1 MKKKIKVL
9 QVIPKLGYGGA
20 ETGCYDL
27 AHFLPEQGCKS
38 FIVTSGGVL
47 LKFIKKEKVKVFR
60 LPVQSKNPI
69 LILFNAIIIS
79 LIILIYNINI
89 VHARSRAPAWSCLIA
104 TKITSRKFVTT
115 FHGTYN
121 FSNRFKK
128 FYNSVMVRSH
138 LIIAGSNFIFSHI
151 NENYGDFFLNRKRK
165 LLVIFRGI
173 NANYFNPQKISLS
186 KIEKFSKKNSID
198 RDKFIILLPGRL
210 SFWKGQKIFIEALKL
225 LSEQNNNQPFEGII
239 IGGDQGKSVYKKQ
252 LIALVERYR
261 LKKIIK
267 FIDHCDEMPVAY
279 KIANLVCSCSSEPEA
294 FGRVSVE
301 AQSMGIPI
309 VASDIGGSIET
320 IVKDK
325 TGFLFKSGDSN
336 ALTNAIIMVMQKDY
350 NSLKS
355 IGFEGRKNILK
366 KFDVDKMCHT
376 TFTEY
381 KKLIELS

>member
-9 QVIPKLGYGGA
+9 QVIPKLDYGGA

-38 FIVTSGGVL
+38 FIVTSGGAL

-60 LPVQSKNPI
+60 LPVQSKNLI
-69 LILFNAIIIS
+69 LILYNAIIIS
-79 LIILIYNINI
+79 LIILIHNINI

-104 TKITSRKFVTT
+104 TKITARKFVTT

-138 LIIAGSNFIFSHI
+138 LVIAGSNFIFSHI
-151 NENYGDFFLNRKRK
+151 NENYGEFFLNRKRK

-173 NANYFNPQKISLS
+173 NTSYFNSQKISPL
-186 KIEKFSKKNSID
+186 KIEKFSKKNNID
-198 RDKFIILLPGRL
+198 RKKFVILLPGRL
-210 SFWKGQKIFIEALKL
+210 TFWKGQKIFIEALKL

-239 IGGDQGKSVYKKQ
+239 LGGDQGRSVYKKQ
-252 LIALVERYR
+252 LIALVEQYR
-261 LKKIIK
+261 LKKNIK
-267 FIDHCDEMPVAY
+267 IIDHCDEMPVAY

-294 FGRVSVE
+294 FGRISVE

-309 VASDIGGSIET
+309 IASDIGGSTET

-325 TGFLFKSGDSN
+325 TGFLFKSGDSK
-336 ALTNAIIMVMQKDY
+336 ALANAIIMVMQKDY

-355 IGFEGRKNILK
+355 IGLVLIIFS
-366 KFDVDKMCHT
+366 KFISPKT
-376 TFTEY
+376 GPNPFLNSTFCP
-381 KKLIELS
+381 KP